1 MDPVTMAAIAKFAPT
16 AIATIGSF
24 FKGGGNKQKYS
35 PMMTPEQQ
43 ALMNQLLSRISQ
55 GMKTNQNPGKS
66 ILQNTFFNQG
76 GGQSNRWY

>member
-1 MDPVTMAAIAKFAPT
+1 MAFPLAAVLKLAPT
-16 AIATIGSF
+16 ALSTIGSLF
-24 FKGGGNKQKYS
+24 GGGGKKQQYS